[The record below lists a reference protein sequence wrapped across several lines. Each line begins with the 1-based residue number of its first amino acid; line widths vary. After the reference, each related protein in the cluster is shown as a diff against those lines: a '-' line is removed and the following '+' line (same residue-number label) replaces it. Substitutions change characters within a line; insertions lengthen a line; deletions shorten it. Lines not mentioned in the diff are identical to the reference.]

1 MKGAGQKTAILLDAE
16 PAAITNKLAV
26 SDGSNGVNDY
36 VLYNGASGVGFYK
49 WTGSALASGKV
60 YLPASAVAGA
70 RSFIG
75 FDNGATGITNSN
87 SEAKTLFNGDFYNIA
102 GQRVAQ
108 PTKGLYIVNGKK
120 VVIK

>member
-1 MKGAGQKTAILLDAE
+1 MFSVGNAGFRPFYSGGIYPLNYNNIASVDAE
-16 PAAITNKLAV
+16 PVAITNKLAV

-49 WTGSALASGKV
+49 RTGSALASGKV

-75 FDNGATGITNSN
+75 FDD
-87 SEAKTLFNGDFYNIA
+87 EDW
-102 GQRVAQ
+102 
-108 PTKGLYIVNGKK
+108 
-120 VVIK
+120 